1 MTYATID
8 GFESLTAQEVF
19 DISAGHLL
27 KQMRVSENRG
37 ICRYRGENGL
47 MCAAGPFLKDE
58 HTEKCE
64 GMSWVV
70 LREDKL
76 VPYDNSNLI
85 DDLQYVHDSAAPENW
100 ANALRHVANKYGLE
114 YKF

>member
-27 KQMRVSENRG
+27 KQMKRSESG
-37 ICRYRGENGL
+37 EGCMYRGPDGR

-58 HTEKCE
+58 NVAKCE
-64 GMSWVV
+64 GRSWFG
-70 LREDKL
+70 LMKDKR
-76 VPYDNSNLI
+76 VPDTNLKLI
-85 DDLQYVHDSAAPENW
+85 GELQMVHDASFPGNW
-100 ANALRHVANKYGLE
+100 PHKLEALAIRHDLK

>member
-19 DISAGHLL
+19 DIAAGHLL
-27 KQMRVSENRG
+27 KQMQRSETG
-37 ICRYRGENGL
+37 KGCSYRGENGL

-58 HTEKCE
+58 YATKCE
-64 GMSWVV
+64 GLSWYG
-70 LREDKL
+70 LKKDEL
-76 VPYDNSNLI
+76 VPDINLALI
-85 DDLQYVHDSAAPENW
+85 GELQMVHDASFPDVWPHKLE
-100 ANALRHVANKYGLE
+100 ALAIRHDLK

>member
-8 GFESLTAQEVF
+8 GFESLTAQQVF

-27 KQMRVSENRG
+27 KQMQRSEDGEN
-37 ICRYRGENGL
+37 CRYRGKNGL

-58 HTEKCE
+58 YAEKCE
-64 GMSWVV
+64 GTGWYGLHIDGLAPRTNSK
-70 LREDKL
+70 LIRE
-76 VPYDNSNLI
+76 
-85 DDLQYVHDSAAPENW
+85 LQMVHDACDPSEWRGQLEAVAV
-100 ANALRHVANKYGLE
+100 RHGLK